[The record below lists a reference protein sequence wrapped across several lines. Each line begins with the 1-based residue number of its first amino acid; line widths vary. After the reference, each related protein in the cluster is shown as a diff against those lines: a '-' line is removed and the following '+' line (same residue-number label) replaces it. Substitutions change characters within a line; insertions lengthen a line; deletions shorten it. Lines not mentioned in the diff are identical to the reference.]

1 MRSDCS
7 PGETPVPVSGK
18 VFDHEE
24 LQLLVE
30 ASLDG
35 WWTEGRFTQQAAAQ
49 LADFLGTR
57 GVMLCNSGSSANL
70 LALTA
75 FTSRLFGERRLR
87 PGDEVIG
94 VAAGFP
100 TTIAPTIQTGCVPVL
115 IDIELE
121 TYNVDVAR
129 LEEAVSPRTRA
140 IMLAQGNCP
149 VRLARG
155 PSRASHQ
162 RNEVARRLRRPGSM
176 TGGRSPHGRESRAPH
191 VGERSGASCK
201 LLYSPSA
208 ISHRPNS
215 PRTHCGSQCGWLPST
230 KSTVISSNPSTP

>member
-1 MRSDCS
+1 MSEPDRDLTLTALKRAVADYHGRFMQPPPFV

-57 GVMLCNSGSSANL
+57 NVMLCNSGSSANL

-100 TTIAPTIQTGCVPVL
+100 TTIAPTIQTSCVPVL

-129 LEEAVSPRTRA
+129 LEEAVGPRTRA
-140 IMLAQGNCP
+140 IMLAHTLGNP
-149 VRLARG
+149 WNVEAVM
-155 PSRASHQ
+155 A
-162 RNEVARRLRRPGSM
+162 VARKHDLWVIEDCCDALGATWRDEMVGSFGDVA
-176 TGGRSPHGRESRAPH
+176 T
-191 VGERSGASCK
+191 
-201 LLYSPSA
+201 
-208 ISHRPNS
+208 
-215 PRTHCGSQCGWLPST
+215 
-230 KSTVISSNPSTP
+230 